1 MTGKEEATAK
11 TKKVTKEEVKHL
23 GWLSRIELSDE
34 ELDKY
39 ASQIEQIIAYLD
51 TLDTVPLEKIEVIKP
66 KIKFS
71 NLRDDAEHVVSS
83 ADTLGTKYRKDG
95 FVKGPRMV

>member
-1 MTGKEEATAK
+1 MVV
-11 TKKVTKEEVKHL
+11 VTKEEIRHL

-34 ELDKY
+34 ELAKY
-39 ASQIEQIIAYLD
+39 TAQIEQIIAYLD
-51 TLDTVPLEKIEVIKP
+51 KLDTIPLEKTDVIKS
-66 KIKFS
+66 KKKFS
-71 NLRDDAEHVVSS
+71 ELREDKERAFG